1 MKRVLGLLV
10 VVVLVG
16 WHAQAGA
23 QITISKPNYEPVT
36 EFSNDDF
43 AWSLEKGAGVI
54 AGQGYLKTEGGFIQT
69 AVGEEVA
76 LIPKTAYTDEI
87 VNTTRTDGFFEQ
99 YTNVNKHIDY
109 NQYRRQQTADEKG
122 RFRFEGLAAGTYYI
136 VTRVIW
142 YTRDQ
147 NSKVSLHGGLLWG
160 QIQIGDGEVRENV
173 KLNSITEI
181 AN

>member
-1 MKRVLGLLV
+1 MRVFGLLLFIL
-10 VVVLVG
+10 LVG
-16 WHAQAGA
+16 VQTQAVA
-23 QITISKPNYEPVT
+23 QITISKPNYELVS

-43 AWSLEKGAGVI
+43 AWSLEKGTGVI
-54 AGQGYLKTEGGFIQT
+54 AGQGYLKTKGGFVQT

-76 LIPKTAYTDEI
+76 LIPRNAYTDEI
-87 VNTTRTDGFFEQ
+87 VSVTRTEGFFDQ
-99 YTNVNKHIDY
+99 YSNVSKDVDY

-122 RFRFEGLAAGTYYI
+122 RFRFEGLPAGEYYI

-160 QIQIGDGEVRENV
+160 QIKIADGEVRENIR
-173 KLNSITEI
+173 LNSTSEI
-181 AN
+181 VH